1 METSSTVRQAVK
13 KPAPNDVEK
22 YKTILHFG

>member
-1 METSSTVRQAVK
+1 METNTKIRQEIK
-13 KPAPNDVEK
+13 KPTLNDIDK